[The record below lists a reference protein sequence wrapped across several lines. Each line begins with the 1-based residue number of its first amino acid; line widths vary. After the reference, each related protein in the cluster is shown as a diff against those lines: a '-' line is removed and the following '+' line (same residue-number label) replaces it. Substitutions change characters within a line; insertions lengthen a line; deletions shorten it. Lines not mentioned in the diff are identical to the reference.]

1 MQWRDS
7 WFVARPDAKARSK
20 WGTQGKV
27 ILGQKSLV
35 RWEPRNL
42 NRWKQLIIFKVSF
55 LLPPQKWNTWMH
67 TGKPNIR
74 TDSKSSTYCVWWGTD
89 AHHSKKECFSKKDP
103 CRTYNVPNLHEIPM
117 YKKLRDIRPKSLYLK
132 SHVAKILFS
141 CYVVGF
147 CLLPKH
153 LLK

>member
-1 MQWRDS
+1 MKTINHIQS
-7 WFVARPDAKARSK
+7 LIPVASPEVKH
-20 WGTQGKV
+20 
-27 ILGQKSLV
+27 L
-35 RWEPRNL
+35 
-42 NRWKQLIIFKVSF
+42 
-55 LLPPQKWNTWMH
+55 
-67 TGKPNIR
+67 
-74 TDSKSSTYCVWWGTD
+74 D
-89 AHHSKKECFSKKDP
+89 AHWEAQHQNRLKTKHLLCLSSPLKKGVLLKKDP